1 MEEAYENYGSKMD
14 EALRKMSA
22 LESLALGKELSKA
35 DAQTIRE
42 FKCVQDFLDS
52 PNNSK
57 QENDLKKLFAQ
68 AIIAGMQSGTLPF
81 KMPENASPESIV
93 SVIDEG
99 LTRLKVA
106 YQLENG
112 LLEDEYEA
120 QKIIVEHQA
129 VMAATLT
136 EMLVEKGIELANQT
150 IDNLENQGH
159 LYADFLLDNVDTLF
173 IALEAAYPPA
183 ATVIDFCRVVVA
195 NVKPQISVFIHNGI
209 TKVATGAKS
218 YAKEVI
224 KKAPDLLS
232 RTLKKYLLE

>member
-1 MEEAYENYGSKMD
+1 MMEDAYENYGSKMD

-22 LESLALGKELSKA
+22 LESLALGKELSKS
-35 DAQTIRE
+35 DAQTIWE
-42 FKCVQDFLDS
+42 FKCVQDFLNS
-52 PNNSK
+52 PDNSK
-57 QENDLKKLFAQ
+57 QDNDLKKLFAQ
-68 AIIAGMQSGTLPF
+68 AIIASMQSGTLPF

-120 QKIIVEHQA
+120 QKIVVEHHA
-129 VMAATLT
+129 VRTVTLT

-159 LYADFLLDNVDTLF
+159 LYADVLLDNIDTLF
-173 IALEAAYPPA
+173 IGLEAAYPPA
-183 ATVIDFCRVVVA
+183 ASVVDFCRVIVA
-195 NVKPQISVFIHNGI
+195 NVKPQISEFIHNGI
-209 TKVATGAKS
+209 TKVATVAKS
-218 YAKEVI
+218 YAKEAI
-224 KKAPDLLS
+224 RKAPELLS
-232 RTLKKYLLE
+232 KARKYLLE

>member
-22 LESLALGKELSKA
+22 LESLALGKELSKS

-57 QENDLKKLFAQ
+57 QDNDLKKLFAQ

-120 QKIIVEHQA
+120 QKIVVEHQA
-129 VMAATLT
+129 VRAATLT

-150 IDNLENQGH
+150 IDNIENLGH
-159 LYADFLLDNVDTLF
+159 FYADFFLDNVDTLF
-173 IALEAAYPPA
+173 IGLEAACPPA
-183 ATVIDFCRVVVA
+183 APVIEFCRVVVA
-195 NVKPQISVFIHNGI
+195 NVKPQIKEFIHNGI
-209 TKVATGAKS
+209 SKVATVAKS
-218 YAKEVI
+218 YAKKAIEKTPEVLTKAI
-224 KKAPDLLS
+224 KI
-232 RTLKKYLLE
+232 LLE

>member
-22 LESLALGKELSKA
+22 LESLALGKELSKS

-129 VMAATLT
+129 VRTATLT

-150 IDNLENQGH
+150 IDNIEDLGH
-159 LYADFLLDNVDTLF
+159 FYADFFLDNVDTLF
-173 IALEAAYPPA
+173 IELEAACPPA
-183 ATVIDFCRVVVA
+183 APVIEFCRVVVA
-195 NVKPQISVFIHNGI
+195 NVKSQVKEFIHNGI
-209 TKVATGAKS
+209 TKVATVAKS
-218 YAKEVI
+218 YAKKAIEKTPEVLTKAI
-224 KKAPDLLS
+224 KI
-232 RTLKKYLLE
+232 LLE

>member
-1 MEEAYENYGSKMD
+1 MEEAYENYGSKVD
-14 EALRKMSA
+14 ETLRKMYA
-22 LESLALGKELSKA
+22 LESLALGKELSKS

-57 QENDLKKLFAQ
+57 QENDLKKVFAQ

-112 LLEDEYEA
+112 LLDEYKARE
-120 QKIIVEHQA
+120 IVEEHQA
-129 VMAATLT
+129 VRTATLT

-150 IDNLENQGH
+150 IDNIENLGH
-159 LYADFLLDNVDTLF
+159 FYADFLLDNVDTLF
-173 IALEAAYPPA
+173 IGLEAACPPA
-183 ATVIDFCRVVVA
+183 APVIEFCREVVA
-195 NVKPQISVFIHNGI
+195 NVKPQIKEFIHNGI
-209 TKVATGAKS
+209 AKVATVAKS
-218 YAKEVI
+218 YAK
-224 KKAPDLLS
+224 KAIEKVPELL
-232 RTLKKYLLE
+232 TKAVKILLE